1 MVGGGKLACILI
13 RSAAMQEGDLGSSE
27 GNVADRKASNDA
39 ASTSAASAGSR
50 REQALAMLMDRREKG
65 SG

>member
-1 MVGGGKLACILI
+1 
-13 RSAAMQEGDLGSSE
+13 MQEGDLGSSE